1 MPNRCRCVMR
11 EDLHTEFKREWKNEY
26 LRNIAAFANTDGGVL
41 HIGIDDDGNVFGV
54 NALEKN
60 LKQIPDDIQNGLG
73 IVPAVDH
80 YVKDGKDCISITVKK
95 SSDPI
100 FYGSKLWVKSG
111 STTRALSGHELKDK
125 ILQSSN
131 LSWTDLT
138 VDNVDISDLS
148 KDAVL
153 FFLKASKKVSPDVK
167 EISDSEVEN
176 VLSNLGVID
185 AEGRISRSAAIL
197 FCPEPSKYVLD
208 AYLKIG
214 EFDDRGEL
222 LREQYV
228 KCPMIMMPDTASEI
242 IFDKFVPGHFD
253 YNQMQRK
260 TVYKY
265 PREAVREILI
275 NAVIHND
282 YSVGWPIEVRV
293 YRNKMSVFNYGEL
306 PDGWDIETLLKEH
319 PSAPRNRRLAETFHE
334 AGFIEKWGKGIKM
347 VLDLCAEKNLPAP
360 LFEEYFKGLRVT
372 FRENGEG
379 TNTATNL
386 TERESLV
393 LDLIRRGEFTTIEE
407 VAKRLSVAH
416 STMESTIRKLRD
428 KGLIERTGSNKAG
441 RWKIR

>member
-1 MPNRCRCVMR
+1 MR
-11 EDLHTEFKREWKNEY
+11 EDLHTEFKREWKIEH

-54 NALEKN
+54 NALDKN

-73 IVPAVDH
+73 IVPTVDH

-95 SSDPI
+95 SSDPV
-100 FYGSKLWVKSG
+100 FYASKLWVKSG
-111 STTRALSGHELKDK
+111 STTRALSGHELRDK
-125 ILQSSN
+125 ILKSSN

-138 VDNVDISDLS
+138 ADSVDISDLS

-153 FFLKASKKVSPDVK
+153 FFLKASKKISPDVN

-176 VLSNLGVID
+176 VLLNLGMID

-253 YNQMQRK
+253 YSQMQRK
-260 TVYKY
+260 MVYKY
-265 PREAVREILI
+265 PPEAVREILI

-282 YSVGWPIEVRV
+282 YSIGWPIEVRV

-319 PSAPRNRRLAETFHE
+319 PSTPRNRRLAETFHE
-334 AGFIEKWGKGIKM
+334 AGFIEKWGKGIRM
-347 VLDLCAEKNLPAP
+347 VLDLCAEKNLPEP

-379 TNTATNL
+379 TNNAVNL

-393 LDLIRRGEFTTIEE
+393 LDLIRRGEFTTIAE
-407 VAKRLSVAH
+407 AARILSMTDFKV
-416 STMESTIRKLRD
+416 ESTLNSLKD
-428 KGLIERTGSNKAG
+428 KGKIHRVGSK
-441 RWKIR
+441 KIGFWEIL